1 MANNRIKGITIEIGG
16 DTTDLQKSLKVV
28 DSALKS
34 TQSNLKDINR
44 LLKLDPSNVDLLKQK
59 QDNLKNAITDTKDR
73 LKVLKDA
80 YKELDGKEGLEAK
93 AQQEALKREIIETE
107 QNLKS
112 LKEQYSES
120 QQNAFYREVQEDVQ
134 AEQLSKSGNKYKK
147 YIISIITV
155 ILLITIAK
163 NWFIAYKKE
172 ASLKSA
178 KQFEQLMSKEKVS
191 VDERIADLQEFA
203 KTAKFGYKDIAYFN
217 IYSTQIENKR
227 YNDAIDTLEEI
238 IKDSSDE
245 VFENIAIIK
254 LGTMLSSLSGK
265 DLTSVKKK
273 LSDIGSS
280 KPLSATAKFVL
291 GTIYLKENNFDS
303 AKKIFEELSDDI
315 NLPIS
320 LKSQSLTLLNH
331 IKSVNIK

>member
-1 MANNRIKGITIEIGG
+1 MA
-16 DTTDLQKSLKVV
+16 
-28 DSALKS
+28 
-34 TQSNLKDINR
+34 
-44 LLKLDPSNVDLLKQK
+44 
-59 QDNLKNAITDTKDR
+59 KNKNEKP
-73 LKVLKDA
+73 L
-80 YKELDGKEGLEAK
+80 
-93 AQQEALKREIIETE
+93 
-107 QNLKS
+107 S
-112 LKEQYSES
+112 LKEQYIES
-120 QQNAFYREVQEDVQ
+120 QQNAFFREVQEDVQ
-134 AEQLSKSGNKYKK
+134 AEQLSKIWNKYKK

-238 IKDSSDE
+238 IKNSSDE